1 LKSQLN
7 SIGENSHQRA
17 LHYR

>member
-1 LKSQLN
+1 LHSKLN
-7 SIGENSHQRA
+7 SIGDNSRQRA